1 MFIQTEA
8 TPNPQTIKFLP
19 GGEVMAQGVA
29 EFLTAED
36 AQQKSPLAARLFDID
51 GVASVFYGAD
61 FIAVTKTNQVEWSD
75 IKTFIL
81 GVLFEHFSMKK
92 PLMMIGTDTSS
103 HAVHGEETELT
114 RKICELL
121 DARVRPAVARDG
133 GDIVFHSFQNGVVFL
148 KMRGAC
154 AGCPSSTM
162 TLKVGIENML
172 RHYIPEVLEV
182 RAVAD

>member
-1 MFIQTEA
+1 
-8 TPNPQTIKFLP
+8 
-19 GGEVMAQGVA
+19 MAQGVA
-29 EFLTAED
+29 EFLNSED
-36 AQQKSPLAARLFDID
+36 AEKSSPLAARLFTID
-51 GVASVFYGAD
+51 GVKSVFYGAD
-61 FIAVTKTNQVEWSD
+61 FISVTKSDSVEWQD

-81 GVLFEHFSMKK
+81 GMLFEQFSMKK
-92 PLMMIGTDTSS
+92 PLMISAGAAYVAT
-103 HAVHGEETELT
+103 GEETDVT
-114 RKICELL
+114 RKIREIL
-121 DARVRPAVARDG
+121 DARVRPAVAKDG
-133 GDIVFHSFQNGVVFL
+133 GDIVFHSFEKGIVFL

>member
-8 TPNPQTIKFLP
+8 TPNPNTLKFLP
-19 GGEVMAQGVA
+19 GTVVMEQGVA
-29 EFLTAED
+29 EFLTPDD
-36 AQQKSPLAARLFDID
+36 AISRSPLAARLFEID
-51 GVASVFYGAD
+51 GIKAVFYGAD
-61 FIAVTKTNQVEWSD
+61 FISVTKSDAVDWTD

-81 GVLFEHFSMKK
+81 GILFEQFSLKN
-92 PLMMIGTDTSS
+92 PLMVVRPNDEITSE
-103 HAVHGEETELT
+103 VETEIT
-114 RKICELL
+114 IKIREIL
-121 DARVRPAVARDG
+121 DARVRPAVAKDG
-133 GDIVFHSFQNGVVFL
+133 GDIVFHSFDKGVVFL

-162 TLKVGIENML
+162 TLKMGIENML

>member
-8 TPNPQTIKFLP
+8 TPNPNTLKFLP
-19 GGEVMAQGVA
+19 GSVVMERGVA
-29 EFLTAED
+29 EFLTPDD
-36 AQQKSPLAARLFDID
+36 AALRSPLAARLFEIE
-51 GVASVFYGAD
+51 GVKAVFYGGD
-61 FIAVTKTNQVEWSD
+61 FISVTKSDNFDWSE

-81 GVLFEHFSMKK
+81 GVLFEQFSLND
-92 PLMMIGTDTSS
+92 PLMIVSS
-103 HAVHGEETELT
+103 NDDSARGEETEIT
-114 RKICELL
+114 TKIREIL
-121 DARVRPAVARDG
+121 DARVRPAVAKDG
-133 GDIVFHSFQNGVVFL
+133 GDIVFHSFDKGIVFL

-162 TLKVGIENML
+162 TLKMGIENML

>member
-8 TPNPQTIKFLP
+8 TPNPQTLKFLP
-19 GGEVMAQGVA
+19 GEVVMAQGVA
-29 EFLTAED
+29 EFLNVEEA
-36 AQQKSPLAARLFDID
+36 ARASPLAVRLFEIE
-51 GVASVFYGAD
+51 GVKAVFYGAD
-61 FIAVTKTNQVEWSD
+61 FIAVTKSDAVDWQD

-81 GVLFEHFSMKK
+81 GVLFEQFSMKK
-92 PLMMIGTDTSS
+92 PLMLSAVRDETSS
-103 HAVHGEETELT
+103 GEETDTT
-114 RKICELL
+114 RKIRELL
-121 DARVRPAVARDG
+121 DTRVRPAVAKDG
-133 GDIVFHSFQNGVVFL
+133 GDIVFHSFDKGIVFL

-162 TLKVGIENML
+162 TLKMGIENML

>member
-8 TPNPQTIKFLP
+8 TPNPQTLKFLP
-19 GGEVMAQGVA
+19 GDVVMAHGVA
-29 EFLTAED
+29 EFLTPAE
-36 AQQKSPLAARLFDID
+36 AQGKSPLAERLFEIN
-51 GVASVFYGAD
+51 GVKSVFYGAD
-61 FIAVTKTNQVEWSD
+61 FIAVTKADQVAWAD

-81 GVLFEHFSMKK
+81 GVLFEHFSMKR
-92 PLMMIGTDTSS
+92 PVLCAQNAG
-103 HAVHGEETELT
+103 HADEGADTELT
-114 RKICELL
+114 RKICDLL

-133 GDIVFHSFQNGVVFL
+133 GDIVFHSFDKGIVFL